1 MGAPVELNGLVALD
15 DDPDE
20 AVAVL
25 TGNAMGDRA
34 YAAICLGVAI
44 RAGAWPRGWHPRG

>member
-1 MGAPVELNGLVALD
+1 VVKTALLALD

-25 TGNAMGDRA
+25 TGNAKGDRA
-34 YAAICLGVAI
+34 YAAICLRVAI